1 MCANGHDL
9 GSPFP
14 IAPVLL
20 EGAIGDIG
28 PQLSPG
34 ILNGRAPGQ
43 MFRPNRFDAALDVD
57 RDRSRNSSPLIDV
70 DRDAG
75 LLAEPHIS
83 VVDGPAFSVSVGAA
97 AAGERGH
104 CPWFR
109 KPACRANHRSRG
121 SGREPGPAYG

>member
-1 MCANGHDL
+1 
-9 GSPFP
+9 
-14 IAPVLL
+14 
-20 EGAIGDIG
+20 
-28 PQLSPG
+28 
-34 ILNGRAPGQ
+34 
-43 MFRPNRFDAALDVD
+43 
-57 RDRSRNSSPLIDV
+57 
-70 DRDAG
+70 

-121 SGREPGPAYG
+121 SGREPGAGVRLREPPRRAANYRAGRL